1 VGAVDDSAT
10 KDQAGRRTRKR
21 RHTRSLLT
29 RSALDLFA
37 ERGFDA
43 VTVTD
48 IANRAD
54 VDPSTFFRH
63 FRSKEAVLF
72 TDMDTY
78 VSRIRHLVHQRP
90 TDEPILDILHAVT
103 RAQFAADRFDNELE
117 YLRAKLTQSSPGL
130 RAQNVIRRERVAS
143 ELAKLLG
150 ELLCVDPREDARPY
164 LSATMWL
171 AALDWRRRR
180 NTLSRHRPGNVAES
194 VDDLVAA
201 IRSAIPQVIP
211 GTGPTPP
218 QA

>member
-10 KDQAGRRTRKR
+10 KDQAGRRIRKR
-21 RHTRSLLT
+21 RQTRSLLT

-63 FRSKEAVLF
+63 FRSKESVLF

-78 VSRIRHLVHQRP
+78 VSRIRHLVRQRP
-90 TDEPILDILHAVT
+90 SDEPVLDMLHAVT

-143 ELAKLLG
+143 ELAELLG

-171 AALDWRRRR
+171 AALDWHRRR
-180 NTLSRHRPGNVAES
+180 NTLSHYRPGNVPES
-194 VDDLVAA
+194 IDDLVAT
-201 IRSAIPQVIP
+201 IQSAIPQVIP
-211 GTGPTPP
+211 GTGPTPS
-218 QA
+218 

>member
-1 VGAVDDSAT
+1 MVPEDAAA

-90 TDEPILDILHAVT
+90 SDEPVVDTLHAVT
-103 RAQFAADRFDNELE
+103 RAQFATDRFDNELE

-130 RAQNVIRRERVAS
+130 RAQNVIRRERVAA
-143 ELAKLLG
+143 ELATLLG
-150 ELLCVDPREDARPY
+150 ELLCIDPREDARLY
-164 LSATMWL
+164 LSATTWL
-171 AALDWRRRR
+171 AALDWHRRR
-180 NTLSRHRPGNVAES
+180 NTLSHYRPGNVSES

-211 GTGPTPP
+211 GTGPTSP